1 MITLDF
7 VTFTFLILLTVV
19 VTAIAL
25 DSFQRRSYREG
36 RRAGE
41 EVGELRERARWWENM
56 ARARERV
63 EALAVAASVDN
74 LDAEWELPEQQ
85 T

>member
-36 RRAGE
+36 RREGE